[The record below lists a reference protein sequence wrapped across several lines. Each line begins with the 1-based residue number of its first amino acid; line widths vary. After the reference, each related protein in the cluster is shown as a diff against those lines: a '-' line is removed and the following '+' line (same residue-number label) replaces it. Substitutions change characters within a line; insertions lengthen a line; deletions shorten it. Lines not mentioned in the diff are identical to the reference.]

1 MKNILSLIDFT
12 EVSDQVVEHAGQLA
26 KFNNGKCW
34 ILHIAAPDPDFV
46 GYEVGPQYIR
56 DDRAASLKG
65 EHQKLEN
72 YKNKLVAQ
80 GIDCEKLLIQ
90 GSTNSTI
97 SSEIARLNIDAIVL
111 GRHGRSKLHHLLMGS
126 VCEYVLKH
134 VDLPLLI
141 VPSSTS

>member
-26 KFNNGKCW
+26 KLNNGKCW
-34 ILHIAAPDPDFV
+34 IMHIAAPDPDFV

-56 DDRAASLKG
+56 DDRAASLKE

-72 YKNKLVAQ
+72 YKDQLTDQ
-80 GIDCEKLLIQ
+80 GINCETLLIQ
-90 GSTNSTI
+90 GSTNTTI
-97 SSEIARLNIDAIVL
+97 ASEIARLNIDLVVL
-111 GRHGRSKLHHLLMGS
+111 GRHGHSKLHHLLMGS

-141 VPSSTS
+141 IPCNKT